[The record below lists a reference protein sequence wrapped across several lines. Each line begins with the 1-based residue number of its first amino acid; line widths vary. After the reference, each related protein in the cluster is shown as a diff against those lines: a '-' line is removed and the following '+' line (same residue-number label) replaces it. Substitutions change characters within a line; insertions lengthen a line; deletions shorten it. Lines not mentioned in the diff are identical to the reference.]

1 MSLVSKNLFLL
12 AVVVALNEWN
22 VEILSVS
29 PYYIG
34 LVTLAREGATQ
45 PPQNT
50 KETTFFAPLTTILEM
65 AEPYKTSFLLSLN
78 TPWLFAAAL
87 LQGA

>member
-34 LVTLAREGATQ
+34 LVTLAREGATL
-45 PPQNT
+45 PPLQNT

-78 TPWLFAAAL
+78 THWLFAAL
-87 LQGA
+87 LQDA